1 MSSLI
6 DSVLALEEKADRM
19 LASAR
24 LEADRIAQSASQDI
38 DRFCREI
45 DAEGAAKLESLR
57 SAIEQQ
63 LATDLS
69 HADAEQAT
77 SLAALDQIAA
87 VVIPKQ
93 ADRIV
98 NAFLEG

>member
-1 MSSLI
+1 MTSLI
-6 DSVLALEEKADRM
+6 DSVLALEEQADRM
-19 LASAR
+19 LANAR
-24 LEADRIAQSASQDI
+24 LEADRIAQSASQDVA
-38 DRFCREI
+38 RLCREI
-45 DAEGAAKLESLR
+45 DREAAAKLESLR

-63 LATDLS
+63 LAADLS
-69 HADAEQAT
+69 HADAEQAN
-77 SLAALDQIAA
+77 SLAALDQIAT